1 MEKHSFRGKYGSHPS
16 AFIIGPVLQNA
27 ICYLEPVCF
36 YLSEWFIV
44 REIGCQLSLPHH
56 QSRFIKVNS
65 VWLAEIS
72 YRGNPRK
79 PLLAVIF
86 PAVKAPNGCNNC
98 INLLGKREKKKKR
111 CVTLPSRCSIN
122 APWIHEANSTL
133 LCGTGYRTEWP
144 GSRSCHSRFCGL
156 WLVTSPG

>member
-1 MEKHSFRGKYGSHPS
+1 MLIIIQAVVSIKVELNRPALLFRCYHNRWRDTGFRGKPRSHPS
-16 AFIIGPVLQNA
+16 ASDIGPVLRNA

-44 REIGCQLSLPHH
+44 REMWCQLPLPHH
-56 QSRFIKVNS
+56 QSCFIKVNS

-72 YRGNPRK
+72 YWGNPRK

-98 INLLGKREKKKKR
+98 LTLLGRRRRRKKK
-111 CVTLPSRCSIN
+111 LSAWLDLN
-122 APWIHEANSTL
+122 APWIHEA
-133 LCGTGYRTEWP
+133 
-144 GSRSCHSRFCGL
+144 
-156 WLVTSPG
+156 